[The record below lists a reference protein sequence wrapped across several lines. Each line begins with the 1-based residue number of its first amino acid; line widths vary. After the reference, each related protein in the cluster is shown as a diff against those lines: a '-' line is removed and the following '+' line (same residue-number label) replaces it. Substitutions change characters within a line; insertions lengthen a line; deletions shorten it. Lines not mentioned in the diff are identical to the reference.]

1 MRLVFICLPLG
12 FPAVLQYGT
21 RDPRIACTR
30 RDGLGSLPQFPFSR
44 DYVSDSELHPSPR
57 VTRLPSRSEH
67 AVRAGQ
73 RVILGDKPCD
83 TVGCYQILPPHGRN
97 MIVAISSSTPLLEQM
112 RPEEVE
118 SSSDYLPALRA
129 GLERLHADDGGIIST
144 FEYITTHE

>member
-1 MRLVFICLPLG
+1 
-12 FPAVLQYGT
+12 
-21 RDPRIACTR
+21 
-30 RDGLGSLPQFPFSR
+30 
-44 DYVSDSELHPSPR
+44 
-57 VTRLPSRSEH
+57 
-67 AVRAGQ
+67 
-73 RVILGDKPCD
+73 
-83 TVGCYQILPPHGRN
+83 